1 MNIHLRWVAVV
12 AQFLLPAAP
21 AHAREPAPVE
31 LSAATYFASGAEGA
45 GESVRLPHLW
55 RKDTGAPTTASY
67 RLKFD
72 VPADASD
79 FAVRIAGTNLPFEA
93 RVNGRH
99 AHENGGPRSQPVPL
113 ASWRAAPAFRIP
125 LELLRPGENELELIV
140 FANRR
145 GLFAL
150 GTVSVGTGEAIAALD
165 RRGWLLHNM
174 LPLAVASMLGVVGVI
189 SLALWRG
196 RGDYALFAWL
206 GAGTLL
212 WAVQNF
218 TVQLP
223 VRLLPQPHFSVLV
236 IALYA
241 WFPLCLAVFFL
252 RFAYQRS
259 VLFERIAIGTM
270 LLAAPVLYAAE
281 ALGQWDLASIG
292 LRGIVLLFI
301 GAALLGILRFALR
314 SRDTKGMLLLAAGTL
329 CVGGAV
335 YDYLR
340 SLAGED
346 LQAVYVTTYA
356 GLVLVLLA
364 AWMLLD
370 RYQQAYR
377 AYRDLNAELEQRVQA
392 ANAELQLRLEQTQA
406 AREQAEQASIAKS
419 RFFAAASHDL
429 RQPLHSLGLFTSAL
443 DEHLTSPQA
452 RATASSIRE
461 SITALES
468 LFDALLDLS
477 RLDAG
482 IVTVQPKN
490 VMLQSLF
497 DRLAREFH
505 VEAVARELRLRFV
518 PTRAVVRTDPLLME
532 RILTNLVANALRY
545 TPHGGVVVGVRRL
558 GGRVAIAVC
567 DTGIGIAPEQQA
579 LVFEEFF
586 QVDNPGRDRSRG
598 LGLGLAIVRR
608 LTQLLDHPLTLHSRP
623 GRGSCFRLEVPLA
636 TGEAEPL
643 AEPMPAIDDGA
654 LRDLRVLV
662 VDDDLMVREGTSALL
677 RRWRAEPR
685 LASSSREALHAL
697 DQGFAPDLMIVDL
710 RLGETRDGIDV
721 IEALRTRL
729 GRPVPALLV
738 SGDTGAAELLRVR
751 SSGILLLT
759 KPVAPAKLR
768 SAMRTLTAKATA
780 SVPGPQGRANGAG

>member
-1 MNIHLRWVAVV
+1 
-12 AQFLLPAAP
+12 
-21 AHAREPAPVE
+21 
-31 LSAATYFASGAEGA
+31 
-45 GESVRLPHLW
+45 
-55 RKDTGAPTTASY
+55 
-67 RLKFD
+67 
-72 VPADASD
+72 
-79 FAVRIAGTNLPFEA
+79 
-93 RVNGRH
+93 
-99 AHENGGPRSQPVPL
+99 
-113 ASWRAAPAFRIP
+113 
-125 LELLRPGENELELIV
+125 
-140 FANRR
+140 
-145 GLFAL
+145 
-150 GTVSVGTGEAIAALD
+150 
-165 RRGWLLHNM
+165 
-174 LPLAVASMLGVVGVI
+174 
-189 SLALWRG
+189 
-196 RGDYALFAWL
+196 
-206 GAGTLL
+206 
-212 WAVQNF
+212 
-218 TVQLP
+218 
-223 VRLLPQPHFSVLV
+223 
-236 IALYA
+236 
-241 WFPLCLAVFFL
+241 
-252 RFAYQRS
+252 
-259 VLFERIAIGTM
+259 
-270 LLAAPVLYAAE
+270 
-281 ALGQWDLASIG
+281 
-292 LRGIVLLFI
+292 
-301 GAALLGILRFALR
+301 
-314 SRDTKGMLLLAAGTL
+314 
-329 CVGGAV
+329 
-335 YDYLR
+335 
-340 SLAGED
+340 
-346 LQAVYVTTYA
+346 
-356 GLVLVLLA
+356 
-364 AWMLLD
+364 
-370 RYQQAYR
+370 
-377 AYRDLNAELEQRVQA
+377 
-392 ANAELQLRLEQTQA
+392 
-406 AREQAEQASIAKS
+406 
-419 RFFAAASHDL
+419 
-429 RQPLHSLGLFTSAL
+429 
-443 DEHLTSPQA
+443 
-452 RATASSIRE
+452 
-461 SITALES
+461 
-468 LFDALLDLS
+468 
-477 RLDAG
+477 
-482 IVTVQPKN
+482 
-490 VMLQSLF
+490 MLQSLF